1 MNTYDNLVSDS
12 VLMEL
17 DNRIES
23 ILNGTGIF
31 YRYWSRI
38 KSGESIR
45 KKFSQRTD
53 KSDYKMQDLIGCR
66 IVCYFE
72 EDIGICEKLF
82 CERFYEREK
91 DRSIDEID
99 IETFKPI
106 RRNYVFDLP
115 EDVRE
120 RMDAS
125 LWSRGF
131 DITFECQFRTVL
143 SEGWHEV
150 EHDLRYKHKEPWTR
164 AARLSR
170 ELNGI
175 LATLQSGEWTLLKVC
190 DDLAYKCYKEKEWTH
205 MLRNKAR
212 IRFLDDE
219 IPQNITEILDNDS
232 EVGKRLLNFDKLKL
246 LMFLANAHL
255 PLTMRNVIYCINGLE
270 IHNASLEKLTPQL
283 IKERL
288 NNAMCS

>member
-1 MNTYDNLVSDS
+1 MRMITYDNLVPDS
-12 VLMEL
+12 VLREL
-17 DNRIES
+17 DNRIEN

-38 KSGESIR
+38 KSGESIS
-45 KKFSQRTD
+45 KKFSQ
-53 KSDYKMQDLIGCR
+53 KSNQNNYKMQDLIGCR

-72 EDIGICEKLF
+72 EDISICEKLI
-82 CERFYEREK
+82 CECFNERKK
-91 DRSIDEID
+91 DRSIDEVD

-115 EDVRE
+115 KNILEM
-120 RMDAS
+120 MDNF
-125 LWSRGF
+125 LWSNGF

-150 EHDLRYKHKEPWTR
+150 EHDLRYKHKEPWER
-164 AARLSR
+164 EARLSR

-190 DDLAYKCYKEKEWTH
+190 DDLAYKCYKEKDWAH

-219 IPQNITEILDNDS
+219 IPGDIIEILNNDS

-246 LMFLANAHL
+246 LTFLVKEHF
-255 PLTMRNVIYCINGLE
+255 PLTMKNIIYCINGLE
-270 IHNASLEKLTPQL
+270 IHNEALEKATPQL

-288 NNAMCS
+288 NNEL